1 MTFEAFLVEQCAPVL
16 AGIKPGSL
24 FPYILGPGEELW
36 TLLDHWNQTL
46 AAKGVQAA
54 AVKRCSRTG
63 AYLIYVFRPDQV
75 KAVLARPEVKAFL
88 QTYGYAPGQGI
99 PEALSL
105 LTRRLCM
112 QEEFPHEVGIFL
124 GYPLHDVQ
132 GFICHKGKNSLC
144 SGCWKVYAEPQKA
157 QRLFRRY
164 RLCTQ
169 VYRAQ
174 FRQGKS
180 AAQLTVA
187 A

>member
-24 FPYILGPGEELW
+24 FPYMPGPEEELW
-36 TLLDHWNQTL
+36 SLLDHWNGVL
-46 AAKGVQAA
+46 SAKGVHVA

-63 AYLIYVFRPDQV
+63 AYLIYVCRPAQV
-75 KAVLARPEVKAFL
+75 EAILVRPEVAAFL
-88 QTYGYAPGQGI
+88 KPYGYLPGQTVFQ
-99 PEALSL
+99 ALGL
-105 LTRRLCM
+105 LTKRLCM

-132 GFICHKGKNSLC
+132 GFISHKGKNCLC

-157 QRLFRRY
+157 QRLFRQY

-169 VYRAQ
+169 SYRTQ
-174 FRQGKS
+174 FRRGKS

>member
-1 MTFEAFLVEQCAPVL
+1 MSFEAFLVEQCAPVL
-16 AGIKPGSL
+16 AGIKPGNL
-24 FPYILGPGEELW
+24 FPYILRQDEELW
-36 TLLDHWNQTL
+36 ALLDHWNERL
-46 AAKGVQAA
+46 AVKGVRVA
-54 AVKRCSRTG
+54 AVKRCRQSG
-63 AYLIYVFRPDQV
+63 AYLIYVYRPAQV
-75 KAVLARPEVKAFL
+75 EAILARPEVAAFL
-88 QTYGYAPGQGI
+88 RSYGYVPGQGI
-99 PEALSL
+99 PQALRL

-132 GFICHKGKNSLC
+132 GFIRHKGQNSLC

-157 QRLFRRY
+157 QRLFRLY

-180 AAQLTVA
+180 AVQLTVA

>member
-16 AGIKPGSL
+16 AGIKPGCL

-36 TLLDHWNQTL
+36 TMLDAWNGLL
-46 AAKGVQAA
+46 APKGVRVD

-63 AYLIYVFRPDQV
+63 AYLIYVCRPTQV
-75 KAVLARPEVKAFL
+75 EAILAQPEVADFL
-88 QTYGYAPGQGI
+88 RPYGYRPGQDLS
-99 PEALSL
+99 EAVAM

-132 GFICHKGKNSLC
+132 GFIYHKGKNSLC

-157 QRLFRRY
+157 QRLFRQF

-169 VYRAQ
+169 AYRTQ
-174 FRQGKS
+174 FRRGKS

-187 A
+187 V